1 MAANDQKKSFLF
13 GTPARKD
20 NQFFLGLGARLAL
33 LVLAGIVCV
42 SVITTWISIRHLRGA
57 LSAGAEEMARTM
69 GQVVAISAAY
79 QGFFDVDSRLLE
91 QYVNFAAGQENI
103 LYAAIVGPRG
113 EITQT
118 GLTTGQLQRM
128 FDGEPPYPAKK
139 AYHEER
145 DIVMESPVGKIG
157 RIYLGIS
164 REKIDVIEGRLIR
177 LQIYLIG
184 AITAVFLLLLWMI
197 IHSITR
203 PLARLTEKTREMGE
217 GILDLPLAVS
227 GRDEVGKL
235 AGSIEIMRDNLN
247 RKIQTIAFLG
257 RVAHNLNAVRDLENT
272 VEETRK
278 ELLAFPL
285 WPWYE
290 LGIALVGRGGKL
302 YPRNQFVYYRVIPAV
317 EPGENRHTIFSLPE
331 TLAAEIVERK
341 KPIIREVPTAISSA
355 RDGFGLY
362 LKERDISSSVAVP
375 LLVKGRPLG
384 MLYAG
389 FQDRSGR
396 NPEIQFICQN
406 LADELARAIEGIYL
420 LYDLRQSLAALRE
433 AHQQLKGLDDLKS
446 EFISSISHELHTPL
460 VSMTGYLHM
469 MLNGK
474 LGKLTGLQREGLEVS
489 VKSLER
495 LTGLIEKML
504 FFAAQQEE
512 RKFNLTDFPVA
523 GLLDHGAR
531 LLKSAAEEKGIGVDV
546 ETEAGLPRVRADED
560 KITQV
565 LANLIDNAIKF
576 SPAGG
581 TVRLRARRG
590 RKKEIEVLVIDQG
603 RGISVPDQEK
613 IFEKF
618 WQGEMPEGSQR
629 KGLGLGLP
637 LAKKILEAH
646 GSTVSV
652 SSRPGQ
658 GTTISFTLP
667 IADEEQAAEKR

>member
-1 MAANDQKKSFLF
+1 METAGRNKSFLLPPRPE
-13 GTPARKD
+13 GRRW
-20 NQFFLGLGARLAL
+20 FFGLGARLAL
-33 LVLAGIVCV
+33 LVLSGILCV

-79 QGFFDVDSRLLE
+79 QGFFEADNRLLE
-91 QYVNFAAGQENI
+91 QYVSFAAGQENI

-113 EITQT
+113 ESTKT
-118 GLTTGQLQRM
+118 GLTSGQFERM
-128 FDGEPPYPAKK
+128 LAGEPPYPPDRAH
-139 AYHEER
+139 HEEQ

-177 LQIYLIG
+177 LQVYLTG
-184 AITAVFLLLLWMI
+184 AITAVFLLLLWTI

-217 GILDLPLAVS
+217 GVLDQPLAVT
-227 GRDEVGKL
+227 GRDEVGRL
-235 AGSIEIMRDNLN
+235 AGSIEMMRANLH

-257 RVAHNLNAVRDLENT
+257 RVAHNINTVRDLEQT
-272 VEETRK
+272 IEKARK
-278 ELLAFPL
+278 EILAFPL

-302 YPRNQFVYYRVIPAV
+302 YPRNQFVYYHVIPAPA
-317 EPGENRHTIFSLPE
+317 PGQTRHTIFSLPE
-331 TLAAEIVERK
+331 TLVAEIVGRK
-341 KPIIREVPTAISSA
+341 EPIIREVPTSISSA

-375 LLVKGRPLG
+375 LLVKGKILG

-389 FQDRSGR
+389 FQDWSGR
-396 NPEIQFICQN
+396 NQEIQFICQN
-406 LADELARAIEGIYL
+406 LADELASAIDGIYL

-446 EFISSISHELHTPL
+446 EFISSISHELRTPL

-469 MLNGK
+469 MLDEK
-474 LGKLTGLQREGLEVS
+474 LGRLTDLQREGLEVS
-489 VKSLER
+489 VKSLKR

-504 FFAAQQEE
+504 SFAAQQKE
-512 RKFNLTDFPVA
+512 RELNLAEFPVPA
-523 GLLDHGAR
+523 LFDHCVR
-531 LLKSAAEEKGIGVDV
+531 LMQSVAEPESIRIESEV
-546 ETEAGLPRVRADED
+546 EPGLPPVRADED

-565 LANLIDNAIKF
+565 LINLLDNAIKF

-590 RKKEIEVLVIDQG
+590 REKEIEVLVIDQG
-603 RGISVPDQEK
+603 KGIPAPDREK
-613 IFEKF
+613 IFDKF
-618 WQGEMPEGSQR
+618 WQGETAGGGRQR
-629 KGLGLGLP
+629 GLGLGLS
-637 LAKKILEAH
+637 LVKKIIEEH
-646 GSTVSV
+646 GSTIAV
-652 SSRPGQ
+652 SSQPGQ
-658 GTTISFTLP
+658 GTTITFTLP
-667 IADEEQAAEKR
+667 IADQEKAAQMK